1 MLISYMVWQSHTKL
15 YKKFIEEDIL
25 YYEDNEMGYIL
36 DIGLKQATELYD
48 NPNNYPLAPEI
59 IHLIKDMIND
69 KK

>member
-36 DIGLKQATELYD
+36 DIGLKYAIELYD
-48 NPNNYPLAPEI
+48 NPNNYPLAPVI